1 MHTTSERSAWPWPVL
16 CAEEEELAISLCEEN
31 RNPEFVSHG
40 GRKQLGRSVFYA
52 PIRNIAVGQ
61 PLAAGSG
68 TCVVRKS
75 ICLFVFCRCVVDLDD
90 VRGAVVGSATASDQ
104 AANSASMVT
113 WTQEGAMPDRLR
125 INRMHE

>member
-1 MHTTSERSAWPWPVL
+1 
-16 CAEEEELAISLCEEN
+16 LAGQYSML
-31 RNPEFVSHG
+31 
-40 GRKQLGRSVFYA
+40 RSVTLPSANHWQLEVARVWFA
-52 PIRNIAVGQ
+52 NQ
-61 PLAAGSG
+61 FD
-68 TCVVRKS
+68 
-75 ICLFVFCRCVVDLDD
+75 CLCCRCVVDLDD